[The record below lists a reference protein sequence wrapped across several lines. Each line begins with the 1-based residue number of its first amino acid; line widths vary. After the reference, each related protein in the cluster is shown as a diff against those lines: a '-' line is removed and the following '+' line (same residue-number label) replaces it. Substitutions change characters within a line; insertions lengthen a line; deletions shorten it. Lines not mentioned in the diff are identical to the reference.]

1 MRTACQNLVV
11 SAKNETRTFGCFNS
25 FGMEKYSGKYI
36 VITGASSGIGKAL
49 ALELAAQKA
58 RLVLL
63 ARRLPELEEV
73 KKKCLIYTDFCEVVS
88 LDLAQSDSIINAA
101 ATVKSKVPHIDL
113 LINNA
118 GISQRGAARDTL
130 FETEKQLMQVNF
142 LGPIQFTK
150 ELFPHFNPAG
160 SGIIIISSVV
170 GLFGFP
176 TRSTY
181 SASKHALHGYFN
193 TLAIEETGKIQVLI
207 ACPGR
212 INTPISYS
220 AVEANGQAHGKMDP
234 GQANGIAADV
244 CARQILKAYQRK
256 KPLILIA
263 KGERLLYWFSKFVPP
278 LYRLI
283 SRKISPL

>member
-1 MRTACQNLVV
+1 
-11 SAKNETRTFGCFNS
+11 
-25 FGMEKYSGKYI
+25 MEKLAQKYI
-36 VITGASSGIGKAL
+36 IITGASSGIGKAL
-49 ALELAAQKA
+49 ALELAKQKA

-63 ARRLPELEEV
+63 ARRLPELEAV
-73 KKKCLIYTDFCEVVS
+73 KKSCLAFTDFCEVVS
-88 LDLAQSDSIINAA
+88 MDLAESESITQAA
-101 ATVKSKVPHIDL
+101 VLAKNMVPQVDL

-118 GISQRGAARDTL
+118 GISQRGSARETL

-142 LGPIQFTK
+142 LGPVQFTK

-220 AVEANGQAHGKMDP
+220 AVEANGEAHGKMDP
-234 GQANGIAADV
+234 GQANGIPADV
-244 CARQILKAYQRK
+244 CARQILSAYQRK

-278 LYRLI
+278 VYRLI

>member
-1 MRTACQNLVV
+1 
-11 SAKNETRTFGCFNS
+11 
-25 FGMEKYSGKYI
+25 MEKYAAKYV

-49 ALELAAQKA
+49 ALELAKQKA

-73 KKKCLIYTDFCEVVS
+73 KLSCLTMTDYCEVIGM
-88 LDLAQSDSIINAA
+88 DLAESTSISTAA
-101 ATVKSKVPHIDL
+101 SKIKALLPSVDL

-118 GISQRGAARDTL
+118 GISQRGSARATL
-130 FETEKQLMQVNF
+130 FETEKLIMQVNF
-142 LGPIQFTK
+142 LGPVQFTK
-150 ELFPHFNPAG
+150 ELFPHFNPKGA
-160 SGIIIISSVV
+160 GIIIISSVV

-176 TRSTY
+176 TRSSY

-193 TLAIEETGKIQVLI
+193 TLAIEETGKIQLLI

-220 AVEANGQAHGKMDP
+220 AVEANGEAHGKMDP
-234 GQANGIAADV
+234 GQANGIPADV
-244 CARQILKAYQRK
+244 CARQILKAYSRK

-278 LYRLI
+278 VYRLI

>member
-1 MRTACQNLVV
+1 MINFQH
-11 SAKNETRTFGCFNS
+11 
-25 FGMEKYSGKYI
+25 KYV

-49 ALELAAQKA
+49 ALELAKSQA

-63 ARRLPELEEV
+63 ARRMTELETV
-73 KKKCLIYTDFCEVVS
+73 KQLCLAHTDFCELVR
-88 LDLAQSDSIINAA
+88 LDLANPESVVEA
-101 ATVKSKVPHIDL
+101 ATTVQHLVPQIDVL
-113 LINNA
+113 VNNA
-118 GISQRGAARDTL
+118 GISQRGSARNTS
-130 FETEKQLMQVNF
+130 FETVMQIMQVNF
-142 LGPIQFTK
+142 MGPIQFTSA
-150 ELFPHFNPAG
+150 LYPVLNPAG
-160 SGIIIISSVV
+160 AGIIVTSSVV

-181 SASKHALHGYFN
+181 AASKHALHGYFN
-193 TLAIEETGKIQVLI
+193 TLAIEEVGKIQVLI

-220 AVEANGQAHGKMDP
+220 AVEADGQAHGKMDP
-234 GQANGIAADV
+234 GQANGIPADV
-244 CARQILKAYQRK
+244 CARQILKAYVNK
-256 KPLILIA
+256 KPLVLIA

>member
-1 MRTACQNLVV
+1 MKV
-11 SAKNETRTFGCFNS
+11 FN
-25 FGMEKYSGKYI
+25 EKYV

-49 ALELAAQKA
+49 ALDLAKNKA
-58 RLVLL
+58 KLILL
-63 ARRLPELEEV
+63 ARRMNELEAV
-73 KKKCLIYTDFCEVVS
+73 KQLCLAFTDFCEVVPM
-88 LDLAQSDSIINAA
+88 DLADTAQISAA
-101 ATVKSKVPHIDL
+101 ANTIKSISPRIDL

-118 GISQRGAARDTL
+118 GISQRGSARASS
-130 FETEKQLMQVNF
+130 FETEKHIMQVNF
-142 LGPIQFTK
+142 LGPVQFTK

-176 TRSTY
+176 TRSSY

-193 TLAIEETGKIQVLI
+193 TLAIEESGQIQVLI

-220 AVEANGQAHGKMDP
+220 AVEANGEAHGKMDP
-234 GQANGIAADV
+234 GQANGIPAEV
-244 CARQILKAYQRK
+244 CAHQILKAYMRK
-256 KPLILIA
+256 KPLILVA

-278 LYRLI
+278 LYRFI

>member
-1 MRTACQNLVV
+1 MVNYT
-11 SAKNETRTFGCFNS
+11 
-25 FGMEKYSGKYI
+25 GKYV

-49 ALELAAQKA
+49 ALELAKNKA

-63 ARRLPELEEV
+63 ARRMNELDAV
-73 KKKCLIYTDFCEVVS
+73 KKSCLALTDFCEIIS
-88 LDLAQSDSIINAA
+88 LDLANPELIVSAGEA
-101 ATVKSKVPHIDL
+101 VKQIVPRIDL

-118 GISQRGAARDTL
+118 GISQRGLARETSFD
-130 FETEKQLMQVNF
+130 TEKQIMQVNY
-142 LGPIQFTK
+142 LGPVQFTK
-150 ELFPHFNPAG
+150 SLFPHFNGAG

-176 TRSTY
+176 TRSSY

-193 TLAIEETGKIQVLI
+193 TLAIEENNKIQVLI

-220 AVEANGQAHGKMDP
+220 AVEANGAAHGKMDP
-234 GQANGIAADV
+234 GQANGIPADV
-244 CARQILKAYQRK
+244 CARQILKGYTHK

>member
-1 MRTACQNLVV
+1 MNNFQQ
-11 SAKNETRTFGCFNS
+11 
-25 FGMEKYSGKYI
+25 KYV

-49 ALELAAQKA
+49 ALELAKNQA

-63 ARRLPELEEV
+63 ARRMNELEAV
-73 KKKCLIYTDFCEVVS
+73 KQLCLAHTDFCELVS
-88 LDLAQSDSIINAA
+88 LDLANPESVTTAA
-101 ATVKSKVPHIDL
+101 NSVQQVVPQIDI

-118 GISQRGAARDTL
+118 GISQRGSARETS
-130 FETEKQLMQVNF
+130 FETEKHIMQVNF

-150 ELFPHFNPAG
+150 SLFPHFNAAG
-160 SGIIIISSVV
+160 SGIVVISSVV

-193 TLAIEETGKIQVLI
+193 TLAIEETGKIQVVI
-207 ACPGR
+207 VCPGR

-220 AVEANGQAHGKMDP
+220 AVEANGEAHGKMDP
-234 GQANGIAADV
+234 GQANGIPADV
-244 CARQILKAYQRK
+244 CARQILKAYVNK
-256 KPLILIA
+256 KPLVLIA